1 MALRAAVFDL
11 VGVLTQPSVTSFW
24 DRAEEELALPR

>member
-1 MALRAAVFDL
+1 MALRAAVFELD
-11 VGVLTQPSVTSFW
+11 GILTLPSATSFW